1 MTKQEET
8 VELISALNQGL
19 VNGIITNHEGIKI
32 AVICDIAKSLS
43 IIADSLQEKE
53 VREND

>member
-19 VNGIITNHEGIKI
+19 ANGIITNHDGIKI

-43 IIADSLQEKE
+43 IIADSMQESKK
-53 VREND
+53 

>member
-32 AVICDIAKSLS
+32 AVMCDIAKSLS
-43 IIADSLQEKE
+43 IIADKMQESKK
-53 VREND
+53 